1 MIIPIAD
8 LTEETLL
15 NIIEGFVLREGT
27 EYGESDVSL
36 EDKVQQVLAQLKL
49 GDVLLV
55 YSELHETV
63 NIIPKQKL
71 GEFESSEDQQKV
83 E

>member
-36 EDKVQQVLAQLKL
+36 ADKVLQVLRQLKM
-49 GDVLLV
+49 GEVLLV

-63 NIIPKQKL
+63 NIIPKQQL
-71 GEFESSEDQQKV
+71 GEFESAASEQQ
-83 E
+83 

>member
-8 LTEETLL
+8 LNEDVLL

-27 EYGESDVSL
+27 EYGEADVSL
-36 EDKVQQVLAQLKL
+36 SEKVQQVLAQLRS

-63 NIIPKQKL
+63 NIIPKQQL
-71 GEFESSEDQQKV
+71 GEFELLESQQQ
-83 E
+83 

>member
-8 LTEETLL
+8 LTQETLL

-27 EYGESDVSL
+27 EYGEADVSM
-36 EDKVQQVLAQLKL
+36 EEKVQQVLAQLRL

-55 YSELHETV
+55 YSELHENV
-63 NIIPKQKL
+63 NIIPKQQL
-71 GEFESSEDQQKV
+71 GEFELSETQEQ
-83 E
+83 

>member
-27 EYGESDVSL
+27 EYGQADVSL
-36 EDKVQQVLAQLKL
+36 EDKVQQVLAQLKS

-63 NIIPKQKL
+63 NIIPKQQL
-71 GEFESSEDQQKV
+71 GEFELSETQQQ
-83 E
+83 

>member
-1 MIIPIAD
+1 MIIPITD
-8 LTEETLL
+8 LTEATLM

-27 EYGESDVSL
+27 EYGEADVSL
-36 EDKVQQVLAQLKL
+36 ADKVQQVYKQLTL

-63 NIIPKQKL
+63 NIIPKQQL
-71 GEFESSEDQQKV
+71 GDFELSEAQQQ
-83 E
+83 

>member
-1 MIIPIAD
+1 MIIPITD
-8 LTEETLL
+8 LTEETLM

-27 EYGESDVSL
+27 EYGEADVSL
-36 EDKVQQVLAQLKL
+36 ADKVQQVSAQLAI

-63 NIIPKQKL
+63 NIIPKQQL
-71 GEFESSEDQQKV
+71 GDFELSEAQQQQ
-83 E
+83 

>member
-8 LTEETLL
+8 LTEDVLL

-27 EYGESDVSL
+27 EYGEADVSL
-36 EDKVQQVLAQLKL
+36 SEKVQQVLVQLRL

-63 NIIPKQKL
+63 NIIPKQQL
-71 GEFESSEDQQKV
+71 GEFEMSENQQQ
-83 E
+83 

>member
-1 MIIPIAD
+1 MIIPIED
-8 LTEETLL
+8 LTEDTLF

-36 EDKVQQVLAQLKL
+36 EDKVQQVLQQLKQ
-49 GDVLLV
+49 GEVLLV

-63 NIIPKQKL
+63 NIIPKQQL
-71 GEFESSEDQQKV
+71 GEFESSESEQQ
-83 E
+83 

>member
-8 LTEETLL
+8 LTQDTLL
-15 NIIEGFVLREGT
+15 NIIEGFVLREGP
-27 EYGESDVSL
+27 EYGEAEVSL
-36 EDKVQQVLAQLKL
+36 ENKVQQVLIQLKL

-63 NIIPKQKL
+63 NIIPKQQL
-71 GEFESSEDQQKV
+71 GEFELSETQQQ
-83 E
+83 

>member
-8 LTEETLL
+8 LTQDTLL

-27 EYGESDVSL
+27 EYGEADVSL
-36 EDKVQQVLAQLKL
+36 ENKVQQVLIQLKL

-63 NIIPKQKL
+63 NIIPKQQL
-71 GEFESSEDQQKV
+71 GEFELSETQQQ
-83 E
+83 

>member
-1 MIIPIAD
+1 MIIPITD

-27 EYGESDVSL
+27 EYGEADVSL
-36 EDKVQQVLAQLKL
+36 EEKVQQVLAQLTL

-63 NIIPKQKL
+63 NINLMSQK
-71 GEFESSEDQQKV
+71 D
-83 E
+83 

>member
-1 MIIPIAD
+1 MIISIAD
-8 LTEETLL
+8 LSEETLL

-27 EYGESDVSL
+27 EYGEADVSL
-36 EDKVQQVLAQLKL
+36 EDKVQQVLNQLRL

-63 NIIPKQKL
+63 NIIPKQQL
-71 GEFESSEDQQKV
+71 GEFELSETQQL
-83 E
+83 

>member
-1 MIIPIAD
+1 MIIPITD

-27 EYGESDVSL
+27 EYGAADISL
-36 EDKVQQVLAQLKL
+36 AEKVQQVLAQLTL

-63 NIIPKQKL
+63 NIIPKQQL
-71 GEFESSEDQQKV
+71 GDFELSEAQG
-83 E
+83 

>member
-1 MIIPIAD
+1 MIISISD
-8 LTEETLL
+8 LNAETLL

-27 EYGESDVSL
+27 EYGEADVSL
-36 EDKVQQVLAQLKL
+36 EDKVQQVLSQLKS

-63 NIIPKQKL
+63 NIIPKQQL
-71 GEFESSEDQQKV
+71 GEFEMSEAQQ
-83 E
+83 

>member
-8 LTEETLL
+8 LTQDTLL

-27 EYGESDVSL
+27 EYGEADVPL
-36 EDKVQQVLAQLKL
+36 ENKVQQVLIQLKL

-63 NIIPKQKL
+63 NIIPKQQL
-71 GEFESSEDQQKV
+71 GEFELSETQQQ
-83 E
+83 

>member
-1 MIIPIAD
+1 MIIPIAG

-15 NIIEGFVLREGT
+15 SIIEGFVLREGT
-27 EYGESDVSL
+27 EYGEADVSL

-49 GDVLLV
+49 GEVLLV

-63 NIIPKQKL
+63 NIIPKQQL
-71 GEFESSEDQQKV
+71 GEFESSEDQQQ
-83 E
+83 

>member
-8 LTEETLL
+8 LTEDVLL

-27 EYGESDVSL
+27 EYGEADVSL
-36 EDKVQQVLAQLKL
+36 ADKVQQVSTQLAI

-63 NIIPKQKL
+63 NIIPKQQL
-71 GEFESSEDQQKV
+71 GDFELSEAQQQL
-83 E
+83 

>member
-8 LTEETLL
+8 VAEDTLL

-27 EYGESDVSL
+27 EYGEADVPL
-36 EDKVQQVLAQLKL
+36 ADKVKQVLTQLKL
-49 GDVLLV
+49 GEVLLV

-63 NIIPKQKL
+63 NIIPKQQL
-71 GEFESSEDQQKV
+71 GEFEFSENQPD
-83 E
+83 

>member
-8 LTEETLL
+8 LTEETLF

-27 EYGESDVSL
+27 EYGEVDVSL
-36 EDKVQQVLAQLKL
+36 EDKVQQVLQQLRL
-49 GDVLLV
+49 GEVLLV

-63 NIIPKQKL
+63 NIIPKQQL
-71 GEFESSEDQQKV
+71 GEFEAAESEQL
-83 E
+83 